1 MEGLEREMRD
11 RVKRA
16 LEEDAA
22 GMDRTTNALVGE
34 AALGR
39 ALITAKAHGVISGNG
54 AAEAVFATLD
64 RAVEYLPRRE
74 DGDRV
79 GPGDTVA
86 VVRGSLRALLS
97 GERTALNFLQH
108 LSGIATLTALYVDA
122 VKGTG
127 IAILDTRKTTPGL
140 RLLEK
145 RAVADGGGKNH
156 RFDLAGAILVKENHI
171 TAAGGLE
178 RVVEGL
184 GKDGLREAIIEI
196 STLEQLGLL
205 RDAPPARVMLDNFTP
220 PMVEGAIEE
229 LGLWGTAVPE
239 VEVSGGITLET
250 IRSYAVRGVHYI
262 SVGSLTSSAP
272 ALDLSLTLEE
282 VSGQ

>member
-1 MEGLEREMRD
+1 MEGLEREIRD

-34 AALGR
+34 AALGG
-39 ALITAKAHGVISGNG
+39 ALITAKAHGVISGHG

-74 DGDRV
+74 DGGRV

-127 IAILDTRKTTPGL
+127 IVILDTRKTTPGL

-184 GKDGLREAIIEI
+184 GRNGLREAIIEI

-220 PMVEGAIEE
+220 PMVEEAIEE

-282 VSGQ
+282 AGGQ